1 MLFDYETLQLIWWGL
16 VAILLIGF
24 ALTDGFDMGAG
35 TLLPFIGRTD
45 TDRRVI
51 VNVLGPHWDGNQ
63 VWFILAGGALFA
75 AWPMVYA
82 AAFSGLYIPLLLVL
96 FGLILRPGGF
106 EYRSKQDSTRWRT
119 SWDWALFAGS
129 FVPAL
134 LFGVAIGNLFVGLPF
149 YLNDN
154 LRPFYDASWLG
165 LLNPFGLL
173 AGLVSVALLAMHGAT
188 YLGLRTEGDLRRRAD
203 GAGRIMAVLMMAGFA
218 LAGWA
223 LSGMEGYRVVSMPI
237 GGENIQPLD
246 KTVASAPGAWL
257 DNYARAPLTALA
269 PIAGFGG
276 ALLALL
282 TAGRGR
288 GIVAF
293 AGSTLAVIGV
303 LFTAGASLFPFI
315 MPSSVDPVSSLMVFD
330 ATSSHRTL
338 SVMFWAAVIFVPI
351 ILAYTFWAFRVMRG
365 RVTAED
371 IHQNPQTLY

>member
-1 MLFDYETLQLIWWGL
+1 MLFEYETLQLIWWGL
-16 VAILLIGF
+16 VAVLLIGF

-106 EYRSKQDSTRWRT
+106 EYRSKQDSSRWRS

-129 FVPAL
+129 FVPSL

-154 LRPFYDASWLG
+154 LRSFYEASWLG

-173 AGLVSVALLAMHGAT
+173 AGLVSVALLALHGAT

-203 GAGRIMAVLMMAGFA
+203 GAARLMAVVMVAGFA

-223 LSGMEGYRVVSMPI
+223 LTGMEGYRVVSMPI
-237 GGENIQPLD
+237 GGDSIQPLD

-257 DNYARAPLTALA
+257 DNYGRAPLTALA
-269 PIAGFGG
+269 PVAGLGG

-282 TAGRGR
+282 AAGRGR
-288 GIVAF
+288 GIIAF
-293 AGSTLAVIGV
+293 GGSTVAVIGV

-315 MPSSVDPVSSLMVFD
+315 MPSSVDPTSSLTVFD
-330 ATSSHRTL
+330 ATSSRLTL
-338 SVMFWAAVIFVPI
+338 SVMFWASVVFVPL

-371 IHQNPQTLY
+371 IHQNSQTLY